1 MYNLRILQVSS
12 LFQNQDD
19 LLAEFG
25 QFLPDATSVQVV
37 NSIGPPPTKK
47 PALSSNSTKSTKP
60 PHGRK
65 SSQSSVNSSMN
76 SQGKKPKSSAKDV
89 LAEAGKHTNYVE
101 LALFDKVKQTPSDT
115 FNAFPSPLFLS
126 LLITFLTT
134 PFLCWFVGC

>member
-1 MYNLRILQVSS
+1 MSS

-47 PALSSNSTKSTKP
+47 PPLSSNSTKSTKP
-60 PHGRK
+60 AHGRK
-65 SSQSSVNSSMN
+65 SSQSSVNSGLN

-101 LALFDKVKQTPSDT
+101 LAIFDKVSKHPVILLTL
-115 FNAFPSPLFLS
+115 SPAPLYM
-126 LLITFLTT
+126 
-134 PFLCWFVGC
+134 